1 VPGVV
6 FVLGSYKFGG
16 LEKRTLEMVR
26 RLDRRRYR
34 PLLAVMR
41 PEGEL
46 KSSFEETGV
55 PIHVF
60 GLQGLISRSAP
71 RQFRGLYRFARRHSA
86 RILHGSSF
94 HGNFYA
100 AFLALPGMGLK
111 LVATEGGIRSELG
124 GRHQVLRYLYHKIS
138 RRMVVNSPAVRAY
151 VSQIPDSR
159 DRWLC
164 EVSNGVDT
172 DRFDP
177 DAVAA
182 LDRRALGLQ
191 GRGPVIGHVGRF
203 RWEKGQLF
211 LLDALREVLDRRPE
225 TNVLLVGDGPDDLAI
240 RERLD
245 APPFRGRACV
255 VGFQHDVRPFLRSM
269 DVFVLPS
276 VREGMSNGL
285 LEAMAMSLPCVATE
299 VGGAAQ
305 MLDGGRLGRLVTY
318 GGREQLVDALL
329 ELVDAEEVRARL
341 GRLSR
346 ERVLSRYSMDGMVR
360 QYESIYDSVI
370 AEDGW

>member
-1 VPGVV
+1 
-6 FVLGSYKFGG
+6 
-16 LEKRTLEMVR
+16 
-26 RLDRRRYR
+26 
-34 PLLAVMR
+34 
-41 PEGEL
+41 
-46 KSSFEETGV
+46 
-55 PIHVF
+55 
-60 GLQGLISRSAP
+60 
-71 RQFRGLYRFARRHSA
+71 
-86 RILHGSSF
+86 
-94 HGNFYA
+94 
-100 AFLALPGMGLK
+100 
-111 LVATEGGIRSELG
+111 
-124 GRHQVLRYLYHKIS
+124 
-138 RRMVVNSPAVRAY
+138 MVVNSPAVRAY